1 MKKGCSSLFL
11 KVYTEHTSV
20 VRRATLVVR
29 LFLIMDT
36 TQEPIEVIDA
46 WQRWYQENRVVAQ
59 MDEPLVTKDSRE
71 GLHNTTNAVD
81 TIAKEIWMKKAQEHF
96 ADTIAE
102 FQYELSGKDLYKAFY
117 AAAMDNMDCVEKEYN
132 KAKQLV
138 DMLRCNNVAP

>member
-1 MKKGCSSLFL
+1 
-11 KVYTEHTSV
+11 
-20 VRRATLVVR
+20 
-29 LFLIMDT
+29 MDT

-46 WQRWYQENRVVAQ
+46 WQRWYQENKVVAQ

-71 GLHNTTNAVD
+71 GMHNTSNTTTTLNGSNNMLTDYCTAMSFQK
-81 TIAKEIWMKKAQEHF
+81 AKEYF

-102 FQYELSGKDLYKAFY
+102 FTNELSGKELYKAFY